1 MTGILLN
8 WSFKMK
14 YEIDHN
20 ILESLL
26 TLASVIEARDVY
38 TGGHTWRVSQYA
50 STITRKIGLSK
61 DDIFLSSLGGMI
73 HDIGKVGVPD
83 AILNKKGPLDDHEYE
98 IIKNHPKIGNT
109 IIEKHPLYDLVQ
121 MSVNEHHERLDGKGY
136 PSATTEQS
144 IYGKII
150 SISDAF
156 DAMTSTRSY
165 RKGMSKEKACEL
177 LSEGT
182 ETQFDKKLTEVVVT
196 MSSVGDFDS
205 IIGHAGENKR
215 MLPCPHCGPIVV
227 PPDSLSSGG
236 EVVCPNC
243 MVHFVAHREMDSFD
257 LEYTEKKSAVYI
269 PKSDNDCI
277 IHFMGNFPK
286 KIMSNC
292 KESCKVGKKS
302 YFSQHAES

>member
-1 MTGILLN
+1 
-8 WSFKMK
+8 MK
-14 YEIDHN
+14 YDIDKN

-50 STITRKIGLSK
+50 SMLTKKLGLSK
-61 DDIFLSSLGGMI
+61 DEIFLSSLGGMI

-150 SISDAF
+150 SLSDAF

-165 RKGMSKEKACEL
+165 RKGMPKEKACEL
-177 LSEGT
+177 ISEAT
-182 ETQFDKKLTEVVVT
+182 ETQFDKKLTEVLIS
-196 MSSVGDFDS
+196 MSSKGEFDS
-205 IIGHAGENKR
+205 IIGYAGENKK
-215 MLPCPHCGPIVV
+215 MLQCPECGPIVV
-227 PPDSLSSGG
+227 PPDSLTTG
-236 EVVCPNC
+236 EEVTCPNC
-243 MVHFVAHREMDSFD
+243 MTHFIAHRGMDSFE
-257 LEYTEKKSAVYI
+257 LEFTDKKSTVYI

-277 IHFMGNFPK
+277 FHFMGNYPK
-286 KIMSNC
+286 KIMSNFRENC
-292 KESCKVGKKS
+292 KMSKKS
-302 YFSQHAES
+302 YFFMHAES